1 MTRVVAIVPVRG
13 GSQRV
18 SHKNSRPFAGS
29 SLLDLKLEVLA
40 GLQGVDEVVVT
51 TDCDK
56 CMAIARE
63 HGVSLHRRDAY
74 FSGSSV
80 TNDRH
85 WRHIA
90 EITPGDAVF
99 MTQVTS
105 PLVRR
110 STYEAAL
117 RSYLSSIEEFDSLNS
132 VSLERKFLWQ
142 DGAPL
147 NYDSALTPKSQN
159 LPEIVSLNFAIT
171 IIDREKMMNRG
182 NVVGESP
189 QFLQLDKIESVD
201 VDDEADFKIAEALFR
216 EVGQSWLM
224 R

>member
-18 SHKNSRPFAGS
+18 AHKNSRPFAGS
-29 SLLDLKLEVLA
+29 TLLDLKLAVLS
-40 GLQGVDEVVVT
+40 GLEGVDEVVVT
-51 TDCDK
+51 TDCEK

-63 HGVSLHRRDAY
+63 HGASLHRRDA
-74 FSGSSV
+74 FFAGSNV
-80 TNDRH
+80 TNDKH

-90 EITPGDAVF
+90 EITSGDTVF

-110 STYEAAL
+110 STHEAAL
-117 RSYLSSIEEFDSLNS
+117 RSYLASTEEFDSLNS

-147 NYDSALTPKSQN
+147 NYDIAVTPKSQD

-171 IIDREKMMNRG
+171 IIGREKMMNRK
-182 NVVGESP
+182 NVVGENP
-189 QFLQLDKIESVD
+189 QFLQLEKVESID
-201 VDDEADFKIAEALFR
+201 VDDEVDFKVAEALIK
-216 EVGQSWLM
+216 ELGQNWLM
-224 R
+224 K